1 MSFIKKLAKG
11 AQKAMGS
18 VGDTVDK
25 GTFIYFIGTVPGN
38 EIDTFDWSC
47 GNLSCCSEHVA
58 NIIYNM

>member
-25 GTFIYFIGTVPGN
+25 GTYRQCFGSVSAYTECGSGTLRKGT
-38 EIDTFDWSC
+38 IFAIC
-47 GNLSCCSEHVA
+47 
-58 NIIYNM
+58 